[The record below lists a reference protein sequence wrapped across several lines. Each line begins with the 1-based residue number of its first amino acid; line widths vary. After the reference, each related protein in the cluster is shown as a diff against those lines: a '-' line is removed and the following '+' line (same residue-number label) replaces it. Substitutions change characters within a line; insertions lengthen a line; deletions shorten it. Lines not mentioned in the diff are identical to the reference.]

1 MLDKVASG
9 WFILSCLYILL
20 SSVYQLQKQTIGAR
34 PRDSCHLQ
42 FRFRVLTPLLTVPEP
57 YRSPIPVVPV
67 QRLVSVQSLVSY
79 LGPLALSCLLCDL
92 LSANEEKLQ

>member
-42 FRFRVLTPLLTVPEP
+42 FRVLTPLLTVPESC
-57 YRSPIPVVPV
+57 RSPIPVVP
-67 QRLVSVQSLVSY
+67 VQSLVSY